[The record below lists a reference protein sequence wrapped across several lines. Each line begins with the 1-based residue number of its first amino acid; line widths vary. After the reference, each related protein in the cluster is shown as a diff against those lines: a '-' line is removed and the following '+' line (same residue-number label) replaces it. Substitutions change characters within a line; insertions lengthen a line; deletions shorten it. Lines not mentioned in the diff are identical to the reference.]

1 MAGNVNLLAYSDA
14 LLVLGTA
21 GIVVPVV
28 RKFGLNP
35 VLGYLG
41 AGVILGPLGLG
52 SLKEWVPAIQWVTI
66 SDAASIEGIASL
78 GVVFLLFLI
87 GLELSFER
95 LMTMRRLVF
104 GLGGLQVVL
113 TTILISGLAS
123 LFEVRPSIAVLIG
136 ACFALSSTAI
146 VIELLSNQNRL
157 ATVTGRSTFSVLLA
171 QDLAVVPLLMYIS
184 TIGDHGDLTTKL
196 GIAGLKA
203 TIAVIV
209 IAILGRLALRPLFR
223 LVAQTR
229 SNELFIAATLF
240 VVVGTGVV
248 AAAAGLSMALGA
260 FVAGLLLA
268 ETEYRKAIETAIEPF
283 KGLLLGIFFFTIGTH
298 IDLRTIV
305 EHPVAVFG
313 TVAGLI
319 VIKAVLFIG
328 LARLFGLSWP
338 TAIEAGILL
347 GPAGEFAL
355 VGIELASSLA
365 LIRLDVASFVYV
377 VTAISMALLPP
388 LAYLARRI
396 HLSMVPPKPIN
407 PAALVPPV
415 PATGHAIVIGQGRVG
430 RVVTSLLVDNKCNYL
445 AVEGDPELVADR
457 REQGFEVYFGN
468 ATDPLFLEAC
478 GLADARLVIITIH
491 NQAAIDRIVSEVRAR
506 RPELPIVVRA
516 KDRAHARHLYAIGA
530 TDAVPETLEASL
542 QLSEASL
549 LAFGVAAGPA
559 IASIHEKRDEFR
571 RDLQQAASSA
581 TGTGLASS
589 RAYGLRAKTGSA
601 KP

>member
-52 SLKEWVPAIQWVTI
+52 SLQEWIPAIQWVTI

-95 LMTMRRLVF
+95 LLTMRRLVF

-113 TTILISGLAS
+113 TTIVISGIAS

-157 ATVTGRSTFSVLLA
+157 STVTGRSTFSVLLA

-209 IAILGRLALRPLFR
+209 IAVLGRLALRPLFR

-305 EHPVAVFG
+305 EYPVAVFG
-313 TVAGLI
+313 AVAGLI
-319 VIKAVLFIG
+319 VLKALLFIG

-377 VTAISMALLPP
+377 VTAISMALLPS

-407 PAALVPPV
+407 PAALVPPA

-457 REQGFEVYFGN
+457 REQGFEVYYGN

-491 NQAAIDRIVSEVRAR
+491 NQTAIDRIVTEVRAR

-571 RDLQQAASSA
+571 RDLQQAASIATSA
-581 TGTGLASS
+581 DVAKSRVFGVRTRTGTG
-589 RAYGLRAKTGSA
+589 